1 MLAAVQR
8 RLRLLVL
15 RKDQPGLGGF
25 TWPFV
30 VVIDVMLVVVAVIAA
45 VQRPSSQ
52 WWIGAVAI
60 AVACVPWMVYL
71 LFNVVVF
78 EAIALW
84 VSWTMCIAI
93 LLFATATPIA
103 GDFAPVLLSLL
114 TGVVGSVA
122 SVRVR
127 ILATGSAVALLGVAA
142 ALHRIETPALY
153 LSFVGIGWVVG
164 YLMRIQQQLLIEQR
178 QAQEKLAEHAA
189 ADERRRIAR
198 EVHDVIA
205 HSLSVTLLHI
215 TGARRGLQLDRD
227 VDDAVDSLE
236 QAERLGRQAMA
247 DIRRTV
253 GLLDGVTGTATP
265 EPGVS
270 DIRTLVDDFVRAG
283 LTVSFNASG
292 RPDQISAA
300 TGLALYRIAQESLAN
315 VAKHAPDA
323 AAQIALAVSEDA
335 ATLTVANELPVPVGA
350 PSQGEGRGMR
360 GMRQRVELLGGT
372 IEVGPV
378 CGGWTVCAVVPLGEE
393 ELDEPPG
400 SRDR

>member
-25 TWPFV
+25 SWPFV
-30 VVIDVMLVVVAVIAA
+30 VIIDVMLVVVAVIAA
-45 VQRPSSQ
+45 LQRPSSQ

-71 LFNVVVF
+71 LFNVIVM

-84 VSWTMCIAI
+84 LSWTVCIAI
-93 LLFATATPIA
+93 LLFATSTPIE
-103 GDFAPVLLSLL
+103 GDFAPLLLSLL

-127 ILATGSAVALLGVAA
+127 VLATGSAVALLGVAA
-142 ALHRIETPALY
+142 IVHRIDTPALY
-153 LSFVGIGWVVG
+153 LCFVGIGWVVG
-164 YLMRIQQQLLIEQR
+164 YLMRIQQQLLTEQR
-178 QAQEKLAEHAA
+178 EAQEKLAEHAA

-215 TGARRGLQLDRD
+215 TGARRGLQMDRD
-227 VDDAVDSLE
+227 IDDAVDSLE

-253 GLLDGVTGTATP
+253 GLLDGAAGTIAP
-265 EPGVS
+265 EPGVG
-270 DIRTLVDDFVRAG
+270 DISTLVEDFVRAG
-283 LTVSFNASG
+283 LTVNLEVSG
-292 RPDQISAA
+292 RPDRISAG

-315 VAKHAPDA
+315 VAKHVPDA
-323 AAQIALAVSEDA
+323 PAEMTLVVSRDSVS
-335 ATLTVANELPVPVGA
+335 LTVANRLPAPVFA
-350 PSQGEGRGMR
+350 SPGEGRGIR
-360 GMRQRVELLGGT
+360 GMRQRVELLDGT
-372 IEVGPV
+372 IEVGPS
-378 CGGWTVCAVVPLGEE
+378 GGSWEVRAVVPHSEE
-393 ELDEPPG
+393 QTFRSDG
-400 SRDR
+400 G